1 MDNSNK
7 KFNINDFNKNF
18 DNNQKKNIQNI
29 NVDIEDINTIQTILP
44 HKKPIEIIILEIQDL
59 FFIILEIIID
69 KKNPIPF
76 ILSSDNRIFL
86 FSIFLLLFGSLLLL
100 LASLMESK

>member
-18 DNNQKKNIQNI
+18 IGNEKTNINQEKNIQDTEI
-29 NVDIEDINTIQTILP
+29 IDTILP

-59 FFIILEIIID
+59 FYIILDMIID

-76 ILSSDNRIFL
+76 ILSSNNRIFL
-86 FSIFLLLFGSLLLL
+86 FSIFLLLFGFLLLL
-100 LASLMESK
+100 LATLMQSK